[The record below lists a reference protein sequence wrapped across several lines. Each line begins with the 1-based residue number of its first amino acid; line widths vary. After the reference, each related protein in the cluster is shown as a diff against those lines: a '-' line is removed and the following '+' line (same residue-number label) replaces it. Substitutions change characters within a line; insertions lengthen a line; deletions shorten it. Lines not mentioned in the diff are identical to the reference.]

1 MPRDSSSGADDVR
14 VRSSLDAS
22 DEVAVPVR
30 RSAVATATIDAPTV
44 APEVEQPERVGRP
57 ARPRTAAAE
66 RAYARRAH
74 REGRRPASRAA
85 VDPEEAA
92 AGRASFVVL
101 IIALLAV
108 GVAATLWLTTQA
120 VADSYRLENAKK
132 EANQLAE
139 QAAQLQREVTRKESA
154 SALAERARQLGMVP
168 AGDPARLVVGPD
180 GTVTVVG
187 DAKPVRAPAPPAP
200 DPAAAGTQPVDPAA
214 GAQAAAGTQTPV
226 GAVPAGTQ
234 APGGAVPADG
244 QAPVG
249 AQPPAGGT
257 GTAPPAGGG
266 QPPAAAGTQPPAGGA
281 PPAQGAAPP
290 PGGGG

>member
-1 MPRDSSSGADDVR
+1 M
-14 VRSSLDAS
+14 
-22 DEVAVPVR
+22 PVR
-30 RSAVATATIDAPTV
+30 KSAAATI
-44 APEVEQPERVGRP
+44 APEVEPVEQPEVEPVGRQ

-66 RAYARRAH
+66 RAYARRAQ
-74 REGRRPASRAA
+74 REGGRPAKNRPA

-132 EANQLAE
+132 EANELAE
-139 QAAQLQREVTRKESA
+139 QAAQLQREVTRNESA

-180 GTVTVVG
+180 GSVTVVG
-187 DAKPVRAPAPPAP
+187 DAKPVQAPAPPAP
-200 DPAAAGTQPVDPAA
+200 DPAAVQPPAGATPPAAGATPPAAGATPPADGAAPAAGATPPAAGTPADGAQPAA
-214 GAQAAAGTQTPV
+214 GAQ
-226 GAVPAGTQ
+226 
-234 APGGAVPADG
+234 
-244 QAPVG
+244 
-249 AQPPAGGT
+249 
-257 GTAPPAGGG
+257 
-266 QPPAAAGTQPPAGGA
+266 